1 MPVNKGNKKKIGSIV
16 CVVIV
21 SGVEG
26 RSKLM
31 AALFDCGVKI
41 IFPAGDAETALQILL
56 DRHIDLILVDL
67 DLDVVTGPEFV
78 RFVKSGKGPGRNRD
92 TPAIVVGT
100 IEPAAM
106 LETIRDVGA
115 EAYLA
120 KPMEPGM
127 LCDTICRV
135 ML

>member
-1 MPVNKGNKKKIGSIV
+1 MNTENKRKMGSTV

-26 RSKLM
+26 RSELM

-56 DRHIDLILVDL
+56 DRHIDLILVDV
-67 DLDVVTGPEFV
+67 DLGVITGPEFV
-78 RFVKSGKGPGRNRD
+78 RFVKSGKGPERNRD
-92 TPAIVVGT
+92 TVAIVVGT
-100 IEPAAM
+100 AEPAAM
-106 LETIRDVGA
+106 VETIRDVGA
-115 EAYLA
+115 VAYLA

-135 ML
+135 IP